1 MHFDKD
7 DDLAT
12 AETTIEH
19 VPVAS
24 AQPALPNAISQ
35 LAHRLTS
42 PGRVVDVLVEPDVQ
56 IESVRIGPV
65 AIEPPADGLWSLALA
80 SSPRDGENTFVIV
93 VARNTSQEPR
103 VLHASLAVERSARPA
118 PAPVESAPAPAA
130 PPSTPTLEAEPSERV
145 VRRALFGSPPAAA
158 VRAVEPGDK
167 PEEIVVKRRLFDKQR
182 GVASGRT
189 AAQVSPAQP
198 RPTTKSA
205 REAAYAHVPT
215 AGRKRRPNDP
225 PIADRTVN
233 GGVVHR
239 RPGAITRF
247 AAPAQQPVSPSPIAS
262 VPTAR
267 HIVAQETGIQLV
279 LPDERLGER
288 AILLP
293 VGVAYAVLRAAEH
306 RVPIL
311 PQFRPVVVRALQ
323 NASAA
328 AIGGGRGEVA
338 IVLREDQIALVQR
351 LLHRGGAIN
360 APGQE
365 DLAELAAALRISIEP
380 PPEMDGEVVEEGASV
395 AG

>member
-1 MHFDKD
+1 MHSDQD
-7 DDLAT
+7 DVRA

-19 VPVAS
+19 VPVMS
-24 AQPALPNAISQ
+24 AQPALPNAIAQ

-56 IESVRIGPV
+56 IESVRVGPTV
-65 AIEPPADGLWSLALA
+65 IEPPADGLWSEALA
-80 SSPRDGENTFVIV
+80 SSPRGGENTFVIV
-93 VARNTSQEPR
+93 VARSTAQEPR
-103 VLHASLAVERSARPA
+103 VLHASLAVERIAGA
-118 PAPVESAPAPAA
+118 ATAPVVAAAPAA
-130 PPSTPTLEAEPSERV
+130 PPSAPVVEVEPSERV

-158 VRAVEPGDK
+158 RAAEPGEK

-225 PIADRTVN
+225 PTVDRTVN

-247 AAPAQQPVSPSPIAS
+247 AAPAQQQPPAAAPVQSI
-262 VPTAR
+262 PTGR

-279 LPDERLGER
+279 LPDDRLGER

-306 RVPIL
+306 RVPVL
-311 PQFRPVVVRALQ
+311 PQFRPVVIRALQ
-323 NASAA
+323 NASTA

-360 APGQE
+360 APSQE

-380 PPEMDGEVVEEGASV
+380 PPQVDGDVVEGESV